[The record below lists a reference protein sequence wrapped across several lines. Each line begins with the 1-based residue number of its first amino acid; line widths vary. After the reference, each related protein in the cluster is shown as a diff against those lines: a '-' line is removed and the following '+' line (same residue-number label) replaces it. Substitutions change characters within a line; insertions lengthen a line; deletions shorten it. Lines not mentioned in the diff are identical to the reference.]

1 MVFKK
6 PYAFLIKHFKAIHL
20 ALCAIL
26 VYLAY
31 RVFRIVKFFSEF
43 ASSGYYSSI
52 SNIAGTHINLFMY
65 LAVIV
70 ALCIS
75 IFIYMLMKNKKKNTK
90 LYVGLI
96 AYYILVFI
104 LFSVTF
110 GIMQGLERNVADAQL
125 ARLYRDL
132 SLLFSLPQYF
142 FVVCTFL
149 RGCGFNLKQFN
160 FQLDLKEMEIEA
172 TDDEEIELTVGVE
185 TYKAKRYLRRFLREF
200 KYYFKENTF
209 IFLCIVSIVGII
221 IGTGIFMNVNVYNK
235 VYNEN
240 KVFAYKSFSMKVN
253 ESYLTNTDYRG
264 EEVIPGKYYLVIN
277 MNIVNKST
285 AATAIDLTD
294 FRLKINNQTLYPTKS
309 KIEYFADLGMP
320 YKEDKLKGGSEGDYI
335 LIYELDKKELRNSYV
350 INALENINY
359 NVGDIKANYK
369 KIRVNPKKIEEVEKG
384 KTYKQQEKITFKD
397 SILGDSSL
405 KIKSYN
411 ITDSYKY
418 DYKFCL
424 TDDDCRDSVGIVT
437 PKYTISSN
445 STLLVLDYELTL
457 DETTAYYRNNK
468 TDKAFFNQ
476 FCKIRYN
483 SGDETIT
490 ETATN
495 LTPNELEGKVVL
507 QVDKSIK
514 NSKNV
519 DLVLSVR
526 NKEYSVK
533 IK

>member
-1 MVFKK
+1 MVLKK
-6 PYAFLIKHFKAIHL
+6 PYAFLIKHFKVIHL
-20 ALCAIL
+20 VLSVIL

-31 RVFRIVKFFSEF
+31 RIFRIVRFFSEF

-52 SNIAGTHINLFMY
+52 SNIAGSHINLFMY

-70 ALCIS
+70 ALSIC

-96 AYYILVFI
+96 AYYILIFV

-142 FVVCTFL
+142 FIICTFL

-209 IFLCIVSIVGII
+209 IFLCIASIIGII

-235 VYNEN
+235 IYHEN
-240 KVFAYKSFSMKVN
+240 KVFAYKTFSMKVN

-264 EEVIPGKYYLVIN
+264 EEVIKDKYYLIIN
-277 MNIVNKST
+277 MNILNKST
-285 AATAIDLTD
+285 VDTAIDLTD
-294 FRLKINNQTLYPTKS
+294 FRLKVNNQTLYPTKS
-309 KIEYFADLGMP
+309 KIEYFADLGTP
-320 YKEDKLKGGSEGDYI
+320 YKEDKLKGGSQGDYI
-335 LIYELDKKELRNSYV
+335 LIYELDKKDLRNNYI
-350 INALENINY
+350 INILENINY

-369 KIRVNPKKIEEVEKG
+369 KVRVRPQKIEEVQKV
-384 KTYKQQEKITFKD
+384 KTYKQQEKISFKD
-397 SILGDSSL
+397 SILGDTTL
-405 KIKSYN
+405 KINSYN
-411 ITDSYKY
+411 ITNSYKY
-418 DYKFCL
+418 NYEFCL
-424 TDDDCRDSVGIVT
+424 TDSDCRNSVGIVT
-437 PKYTISSN
+437 PKYTVSSN
-445 STLLVLDYELTL
+445 STLLVLEYELTL
-457 DETTAYYRNNK
+457 DETTSYYKNNK
-468 TDKAFFNQ
+468 TANDFFNQ
-476 FCKIRYN
+476 FSKIRYKV
-483 SGDETIT
+483 GDEIIT
-490 ETATN
+490 ETADN
-495 LTPNELEGKVVL
+495 LTPRELEGKVVL

-514 NSKNV
+514 DSKDV
-519 DLVLSVR
+519 ELLLSVR
-526 NKEYSVK
+526 NKEYGVK